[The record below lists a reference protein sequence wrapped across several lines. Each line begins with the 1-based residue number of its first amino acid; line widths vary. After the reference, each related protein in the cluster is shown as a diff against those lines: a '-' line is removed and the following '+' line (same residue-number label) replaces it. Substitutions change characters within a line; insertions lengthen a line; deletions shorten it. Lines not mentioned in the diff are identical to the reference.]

1 MNNSIA
7 NYNVVS
13 GCKIYISTFYKI
25 IYNFLYDK
33 SSSRNDH
40 NPKYLLTMDN
50 TPYTSH
56 N

>member
-33 SSSRNDH
+33 VVVEMTVILSI
-40 NPKYLLTMDN
+40 Y
-50 TPYTSH
+50 
-56 N
+56 